1 MAEIWRMR
9 ADEAPNVFGALY
21 ERLLDGLER
30 GDLGGVVLDT
40 LTSEVGGVT
49 RLYLFEASGSD
60 ESRLHYHFCEPDIA
74 ALFPIYSHAY
84 RRIDPVCEAYRFAP
98 ATGDI
103 AIQRVA
109 GADVRIPGFRRRF
122 FEDGGIVERVSIIQR
137 GPSQWRGMNVARNA
151 RLGRF
156 TDDELNVLLSLAR
169 LALPLLPLSAARK
182 GMPDRPTF
190 ADFERRFAAQF
201 PALPERERQVCARAA
216 CGMSVEATA
225 LDLGIGK
232 ASVLTYR
239 RRAYQRLSVSSP
251 FELSALVAH

>member
-1 MAEIWRMR
+1 MAEIWQMR
-9 ADEAPNVFGALY
+9 AADVPNVFGALY
-21 ERLLDGLER
+21 ERLLDGVER
-30 GDLGGVVLDT
+30 GDLGGAVLDA

-49 RLYLFEASGSD
+49 RLYLFEASGRD
-60 ESRLHYHFCEPDIA
+60 ESRLHYYFCEPDIA
-74 ALFPIYSHAY
+74 ALFPVYSRTY
-84 RRIDPVCEAYRFAP
+84 RHIDPVCEAYRLAP
-98 ATGDI
+98 TTGDI

-109 GADVRIPGFRRRF
+109 GADVRVPGFRRRF

-137 GPSQWRGMNVARNA
+137 GAKDWRGMNVARNG
-151 RLGRF
+151 RQGRF
-156 TDDELNVLLSLAR
+156 TDDELNMLLSLAR
-169 LALPLLPLSAARK
+169 LALPLLPLSGTR
-182 GMPDRPTF
+182 GDIPGRPTF
-190 ADFERRFAAQF
+190 ADFEQRFAVQF
-201 PALPERERQVCARAA
+201 PELPERERQVCARAA